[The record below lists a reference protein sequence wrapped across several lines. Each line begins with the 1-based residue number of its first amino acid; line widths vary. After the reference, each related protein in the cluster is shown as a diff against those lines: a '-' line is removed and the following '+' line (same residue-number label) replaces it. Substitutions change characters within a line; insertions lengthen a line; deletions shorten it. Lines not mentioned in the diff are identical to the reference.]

1 MLVNSNRAYVT
12 KMARVMIALICC
24 TVGHSLLRA
33 TNHRALAA
41 PKTAL
46 QHVPSS
52 RGLITTHAV
61 SCPEADALLAQAK
74 HLRDQAEIQERQLHK
89 LRAEAKPQAVEGK
102 NNILPLERLKA
113 WRTRLSF
120 EGNKVVSAAWT
131 KFQEGGKAE
140 VDGAEAGWKM
150 YEDAHTAP
158 TGAKVLECWFSTEG
172 KTYRLKTKAT
182 PRAEVEKLL
191 KVEQDAFELI
201 ETLSKKLADAER
213 RLADAKGPL
222 DMIPRALARSLAMDE
237 LDMAYVVQK
246 SCVAQAEPVRAGHFV
261 DLDGRSYFISNRG
274 EVESEGER
282 GTFAAYVTN

>member
-1 MLVNSNRAYVT
+1 MTRLV
-12 KMARVMIALICC
+12 IALAI
-24 TVGHSLLRA
+24 S
-33 TNHRALAA
+33 AA
-41 PKTAL
+41 AL
-46 QHVPSS
+46 QRPNIQPRAVVPQK
-52 RGLITTHAV
+52 AV
-61 SCPEADALLAQAK
+61 PCAEADALLAQAR
-74 HLRDQAEIQERQLHK
+74 HLRDQAEIEERQLRA

-158 TGAKVLECWFSTEG
+158 TGAKVLECWFSTDG

-222 DMIPRALARSLAMDE
+222 DMIPRALARSMAMDE

-261 DLDGRSYFISNRG
+261 DLNGRSYFVSNRG

>member
-1 MLVNSNRAYVT
+1 
-12 KMARVMIALICC
+12 MARNIVVAL
-24 TVGHSLLRA
+24 LLTA
-33 TNHRALAA
+33 GAALQQPNIQPRALSPQKA
-41 PKTAL
+41 
-46 QHVPSS
+46 VPC
-52 RGLITTHAV
+52 A
-61 SCPEADALLAQAK
+61 EADALLAQAR
-74 HLRDQAEIQERQLHK
+74 HLREMAEIEERQLRA

-140 VDGAEAGWKM
+140 VDGAEAGWRM

-158 TGAKVLECWFSTEG
+158 TGAKILECWFSTDG

-191 KVEQDAFELI
+191 KVEQDAFEMI
-201 ETLSKKLADAER
+201 DKLSKKLAEAEKA
-213 RLADAKGPL
+213 LADAKGPL
-222 DMIPRALARSLAMDE
+222 DMIPRALARSMAHDE

-261 DLDGRSYFISNRG
+261 DLDGRSFFVSNRG
-274 EVESEGER
+274 EVFDGDGAR

>member
-1 MLVNSNRAYVT
+1 MRLT
-12 KMARVMIALICC
+12 QIPKMARLIVAL
-24 TVGHSLLRA
+24 LLGTA
-33 TNHRALAA
+33 T
-41 PKTAL
+41 TAL
-46 QHVPSS
+46 QQPNIRPRAPTAKNAVPC
-52 RGLITTHAV
+52 A
-61 SCPEADALLAQAK
+61 EADALMAQAR
-74 HLRDQAEIQERQLHK
+74 HLREMAEIEERQLRA

-120 EGNKVVSAAWT
+120 AGNKVVSAAWT

-140 VDGAEAGWKM
+140 VDGAEAGWRM

-158 TGAKVLECWFSTEG
+158 TGAKVLECWFSTDG

-191 KVEQDAFELI
+191 QVEQDAFEMI
-201 ETLSKKLADAER
+201 DKLSKKLAEAER
-213 RLADAKGPL
+213 ALADAKGPL
-222 DMIPRALARSLAMDE
+222 DMVPRMLARSMAHDE

-274 EVESEGER
+274 EVVEDQGGAR

>member
-1 MLVNSNRAYVT
+1 
-12 KMARVMIALICC
+12 MARLIVAL
-24 TVGHSLLRA
+24 LLS
-33 TNHRALAA
+33 TAA
-41 PKTAL
+41 TAL
-46 QHVPSS
+46 QQPNIRPRAPTAKNAVPC
-52 RGLITTHAV
+52 A
-61 SCPEADALLAQAK
+61 EADALLAQAK
-74 HLRDQAEIQERQLHK
+74 LLRTQAEISERQLSALK
-89 LRAEAKPQAVEGK
+89 AEAAPQQPEGK

-140 VDGAEAGWKM
+140 VDGAEAGWRM

-158 TGAKVLECWFSTEG
+158 TGAKVLECWFSTDG

-191 KVEQDAFELI
+191 KVERDAFEMI
-201 ETLSKKLADAER
+201 DKLSKKLAEAEQA
-213 RLADAKGPL
+213 LADAKGPL
-222 DMIPRALARSLAMDE
+222 DLVPRMLARSMAHDE

-261 DLDGRSYFISNRG
+261 DLDGRSFFVSNRG
-274 EVESEGER
+274 EVVEDQGGAR

>member
-1 MLVNSNRAYVT
+1 
-12 KMARVMIALICC
+12 MAKVIIALMCIA
-24 TVGHSLLRA
+24 TSHSLQSKSFR
-33 TNHRALAA
+33 RSPAA

-74 HLRDQAEIQERQLHK
+74 HLRDQAEIQERQLNALK
-89 LRAEAKPQAVEGK
+89 ADATPQAVEGK

-158 TGAKVLECWFSTEG
+158 TGAKVLECWFTQGET
-172 KTYRLKTKAT
+172 TYRLKTKAT